1 MNKLL
6 RGLTGNYWAT
16 KVASHVH
23 YCMLF
28 CSAFLSNLILLTNC
42 FSWLTVIVNPYVCM
56 PVLVTGG
63 VKQFQAC
70 SQTIQMMY
78 MTYAHCRSSFNNFCT
93 YISTGLANC
102 TKHNLD
108 CMCMTDG
115 YDIPRQLFFSSSV
128 RNSY

>member
-16 KVASHVH
+16 KVAYHVH

-28 CSAFLSNLILLTNC
+28 CSAFLSNLILLSNC

-56 PVLVTGG
+56 LVLVTAG

-70 SQTIQMMY
+70 SQTVQVMY
-78 MTYAHCRSSFNNFCT
+78 MTYAHCIGLLLITSAHT
-93 YISTGLANC
+93 LISTGLANC

-108 CMCMTDG
+108 CMCMIDG
-115 YDIPRQLFFSSSV
+115 YDIPRQLFFFFIST
-128 RNSY
+128 